1 MYAPICL
8 TGLLQREQK
17 YKCKSQDLSDVAT
30 GSHNEDKSMILVE
43 NESNQR
49 TSPVTAIETPFREN
63 SSFNDGDI
71 YDAETRQTICTWM
84 FSVSHFYRFAL

>member
-1 MYAPICL
+1 MKMCAPICL

-17 YKCKSQDLSDVAT
+17 YKCKSPD
-30 GSHNEDKSMILVE
+30 GSQNDGKSILVG

-49 TSPVTAIETPFREN
+49 TSPVTAIETPFKEN
-63 SSFNDGDI
+63 ILFNDGDI

-84 FSVSHFYRFAL
+84 FNVSHFHRFAL